1 MKNALKVYH
10 QALGYFFKDKWL
22 ILLALIPVSIGIALY
37 SIVGTW
43 MYTDLLK
50 MGEQWVKG
58 IGIIS
63 DGALGNFF
71 YAILLALITIG
82 LYFLISWT
90 FVLVVSVLASPFNE
104 VMSARVERL
113 IIDETPPDVS
123 ESFSK
128 MLKKLVFILGNEF
141 KKVLLIATFSFI
153 AFIFS
158 FFPIFFPISVFI
170 SALLLASQFLDYAWS
185 RHDVKMGDCF
195 REVRD
200 NVLGYG
206 LSGAGFLFVITIPV
220 INLFVLPFAVV
231 YYSALRTINQLDEP
245 LD

>member
-22 ILLALIPVSIGIALY
+22 ILLGLVPVSIGIALY
-37 SIVGTW
+37 SVVGTW
-43 MYTDLLK
+43 MYTDLLA
-50 MGEQWVKG
+50 MGESWVKG
-58 IGIIS
+58 MVS
-63 DGALGNFF
+63 DGALGNFL
-71 YAILLALITIG
+71 YAVLIALVTIG

-90 FVLVVSVLASPFNE
+90 FVLVVSILASPFNE

-113 IIDETPPDVS
+113 ILDETPADVS
-123 ESFSK
+123 ESFGK
-128 MLKKLVFILGNEF
+128 MLKKIVFILANEF
-141 KKVLLIATFSFI
+141 KKVFLIALFSLI

-170 SALLLASQFLDYAWS
+170 SALLLASQFLDYSWS

-195 REVRD
+195 KEVRS

-206 LSGAGFLFVITIPV
+206 LSGVGFLFVITIPV
-220 INLFVLPFAVV
+220 INLFALPFAVV
-231 YYSALRTINQLDEP
+231 YYSALRTINQLDEH

>member
-1 MKNALKVYH
+1 MKNALMVYH

-22 ILLALIPVSIGIALY
+22 ILLGLVPVAIGIALY

-43 MYTDLLK
+43 MYTDLLA
-50 MGEQWVKG
+50 MGEEWVKG
-58 IGIIS
+58 MVS
-63 DGALGNFF
+63 DGALGNFL
-71 YAILLALITIG
+71 YAVLIALVTVG

-104 VMSARVERL
+104 VISSRVERL
-113 IIDETPPDVS
+113 ILDEKPQDVS
-123 ESFSK
+123 ESFGRMFK
-128 MLKKLVFILGNEF
+128 RFVFILMNEF
-141 KKVLLIATFSFI
+141 KKVLVIGIFSLV

-185 RHDVKMGDCF
+185 RHNIKMSDCMG
-195 REVRD
+195 EVRH
-200 NVLGYG
+200 NLLGYG
-206 LSGAGFLFVITIPV
+206 LSGVGFLFVITIPV
-220 INLFVLPFAVV
+220 INLFALPFAVV
-231 YYSALRTINQLDEP
+231 YYSALRTINQLDER